1 MLNIN
6 PKMPAFTDTKI
17 QRNKKKTI
25 AGSALLSGLPVRVH
39 TQTGL
44 PAGRQGAGSK
54 VNLGNI
60 QAVHTAIREGILRHA
75 VRRTLGGNE
84 AVVKGALDAG
94 ARFYAGYPI
103 TPSSEILE
111 GAARELFKLDGA
123 YLQMEDEIASMGAV
137 IGASLGGVKSFTATS
152 GPGFSLKQE
161 NLGFAAL
168 NEIPVVIVNVQR
180 AGPSTGG
187 PTDVGQSDVMQ
198 ARWGTH
204 GDHPIIVI
212 APYSVQECYEETV
225 RAFNLSEKYRT
236 PVILLSDA
244 KIGQMKETILIPPAE
259 AIPVISRAK
268 PTGKPSGY
276 EPFGL
281 TENLVP
287 PLANFGEGYRYHV
300 TGLYHGRSGLP
311 TKDTKA
317 IDEQLRR
324 IHVKFETKEAK
335 GDILKTEEFLTDD
348 AEWVIV
354 AFGITARAAKEAV
367 ISARRKKIRAGLLR
381 PVTLWPSDNE
391 TFKRVFAHAK
401 KIIVAELNL
410 GQYVFE
416 VERLAYESALDQ
428 KKTPPAVAGIQR
440 VDTNLITPDD
450 ILNAINPVRKLSSRN
465 NLQRDTRGVQIDR
478 TLGQAAGDF
487 LTG

>member
-1 MLNIN
+1 
-6 PKMPAFTDTKI
+6 MPALTDTKI
-17 QRNKKKTI
+17 QRHKKKTI

-44 PAGRQGAGSK
+44 PVGRQGAGSK

-60 QAVHTAIREGILRHA
+60 HPVHTAIREGILRHA
-75 VRRTLGGNE
+75 VRRTLGGND
-84 AVVKGALDAG
+84 AVVRGAIDAG

-111 GAARELFKLDGA
+111 GAARELFKEGGT

-137 IGASLGGVKSFTATS
+137 IGASLGGVKAFTATS

-161 NLGFAAL
+161 NIGFAAL

-212 APYSVQECYEETV
+212 APYSVQECYEETI

-244 KIGQMKETILIPPAE
+244 KVGQMKESILIPPPE
-259 AIPVISRAK
+259 AVPVINREK
-268 PTGKPSGY
+268 PTGAPSGY
-276 EPFGL
+276 QPFAL

-300 TGLYHGRSGLP
+300 TGLYHGRNGLP
-311 TKDTKA
+311 TKEPQA

-324 IHVKFETKEAK
+324 IHIKFETKEARN
-335 GDILKTEEFLTDD
+335 DILKTEEFFTDD
-348 AEWVIV
+348 AEVVVV
-354 AFGITARAAKEAV
+354 AFGISARAAKEAV
-367 ISARRKKIRAGLLR
+367 VSARQKKIRAGLLR
-381 PVTLWPSDNE
+381 PVTLWPSDRE
-391 TFKRVFAHAK
+391 TFRRVFSHVR
-401 KIIVAELNL
+401 KIITAELNL
-410 GQYVFE
+410 GQYVYE
-416 VERLAYESALDQ
+416 VERLAYETAMEQ
-428 KKTPPAVAGIQR
+428 KKVPPEVQSIHR
-440 VDTNLITPDD
+440 VDTNLITPDE
-450 ILNAINPVRKLSSRN
+450 ILKAINHE
-465 NLQRDTRGVQIDR
+465 T
-478 TLGQAAGDF
+478 
-487 LTG
+487 